1 MKALVISVSILLVL
15 FFSNTAAFGQSSA
28 QSTEQKEEA
37 MKETE
42 NKKTT
47 AVMADANSATD
58 INSIADV
65 NAFNDPN
72 GVKERIREFRGLSGD
87 LSLLNRG
94 SSEEIHEW
102 TRGRLDDRL
111 ELALAMQKQI
121 TAEFN
126 FLREL
131 AIKEKAVE
139 TITAIDGILLDRQER
154 FKSVIEELERNNERL
169 RRIEERRNQERNR
182 ERNPRRERPTRRD
195 AQ

>member
-94 SSEEIHEW
+94 SRNCDS
-102 TRGRLDDRL
+102 
-111 ELALAMQKQI
+111 M
-121 TAEFN
+121 
-126 FLREL
+126 
-131 AIKEKAVE
+131 
-139 TITAIDGILLDRQER
+139 TAIHMAMNE
-154 FKSVIEELERNNERL
+154 SRNDSPMNW
-169 RRIEERRNQERNR
+169 N
-182 ERNPRRERPTRRD
+182 TSG
-195 AQ
+195 